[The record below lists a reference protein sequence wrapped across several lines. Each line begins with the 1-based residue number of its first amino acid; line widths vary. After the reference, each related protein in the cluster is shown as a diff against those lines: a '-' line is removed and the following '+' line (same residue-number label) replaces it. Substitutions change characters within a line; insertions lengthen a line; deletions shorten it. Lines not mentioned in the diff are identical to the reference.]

1 MLKCIHY
8 FLTGRNPLFM
18 KNKLFVATLIS
29 YLGIYITMPVLS
41 AISTQAHL
49 APGQIGIMISLGAIA
64 MLLFAPVWG
73 RLSDKIGR
81 KPVIVIG
88 LIGMGLLFILYI
100 ELFKLSIATSKTVA
114 ALVVCLI
121 GARFLLG
128 IFMTT
133 APTAANA
140 YMADISSPEERA
152 KDMSSLG
159 FATGLSMVIGPIIGG
174 CLSSI
179 GTLALPFYVSIILL
193 ILFGILMIFL
203 LPNTKNNVATLESA
217 SKSTTSKK
225 FLSFQ
230 LFGWLVAGCS
240 VMFVVVGLQLLT
252 SLYLHDAIGQS
263 IVQSAK
269 TASLLF
275 VILGVSLMIIQIA
288 QIKFFNWTAKQM
300 MTRSIL
306 LIILGLLLIVLTRDF
321 ILLLISYIVIGAGAG
336 LGMSSL
342 SAGASLVVSQDNQGS
357 AAGAVAMT
365 QGIAG
370 IVSPLLG
377 SFVYQINI
385 KLPFIIFALFAL
397 FAYILFLFSNKKETT
412 N

>member
-1 MLKCIHY
+1 
-8 FLTGRNPLFM
+8 
-18 KNKLFVATLIS
+18 
-29 YLGIYITMPVLS
+29 MPVLS

-49 APGQIGIMISLGAIA
+49 SPGQIGIMISLGAFA
-64 MLLFAPVWG
+64 MLLFAPIWG
-73 RLSDKIGR
+73 KLSDKLGR

-100 ELFKLSIATSKTVA
+100 ELFRLSIAASKTVKV
-114 ALVVCLI
+114 LVVLLI
-121 GARFLLG
+121 GTRFLLG

-133 APTAANA
+133 APTSANA
-140 YMADISSPEERA
+140 YMADISAPEDRA

-159 FATGLSMVIGPIIGG
+159 FATGLSMVVGPIIGG
-174 CLSSI
+174 GLSSI
-179 GTLALPFYVSIILL
+179 GNLTLPFYVSIALL
-193 ILFGILMIFL
+193 ILFGILMILL
-203 LPNTKNNVATLESA
+203 LPNAPKNDSA
-217 SKSTTSKK
+217 IVELPSKLNTRKK

-240 VMFVVVGLQLLT
+240 TMFVVVGLQLLT

-263 IVQSAK
+263 IIQSAK

-275 VILGVSLMIIQIA
+275 VILGVSLMIMQIA
-288 QIKFFNWTAKQM
+288 QIKLFNWNAQQM
-300 MTRSIL
+300 MTRSIF
-306 LIILGLLLIVLTRDF
+306 LIILGLLLIVLTRNF
-321 ILLLISYIVIGAGAG
+321 VFLVISYIVIGSGAG

-385 KLPFIIFALFAL
+385 KLPFLFFAIFALL
-397 FAYILFLFSNKKETT
+397 AYILFLYSNKRDL
-412 N
+412 

>member
-1 MLKCIHY
+1 MNHLEPNKGFFMLKCIHY

-64 MLLFAPVWG
+64 MLLFAPVWGG

-140 YMADISSPEERA
+140 YMADISSRKSEL
-152 KDMSSLG
+152 K
-159 FATGLSMVIGPIIGG
+159 T
-174 CLSSI
+174 CL
-179 GTLALPFYVSIILL
+179 
-193 ILFGILMIFL
+193 
-203 LPNTKNNVATLESA
+203 
-217 SKSTTSKK
+217 
-225 FLSFQ
+225 
-230 LFGWLVAGCS
+230 
-240 VMFVVVGLQLLT
+240 
-252 SLYLHDAIGQS
+252 H
-263 IVQSAK
+263 
-269 TASLLF
+269 
-275 VILGVSLMIIQIA
+275 
-288 QIKFFNWTAKQM
+288 
-300 MTRSIL
+300 
-306 LIILGLLLIVLTRDF
+306 
-321 ILLLISYIVIGAGAG
+321 
-336 LGMSSL
+336 
-342 SAGASLVVSQDNQGS
+342 
-357 AAGAVAMT
+357 
-365 QGIAG
+365 
-370 IVSPLLG
+370 
-377 SFVYQINI
+377 
-385 KLPFIIFALFAL
+385 
-397 FAYILFLFSNKKETT
+397 
-412 N
+412 

>member
-1 MLKCIHY
+1 
-8 FLTGRNPLFM
+8 
-18 KNKLFVATLIS
+18 
-29 YLGIYITMPVLS
+29 
-41 AISTQAHL
+41 
-49 APGQIGIMISLGAIA
+49 
-64 MLLFAPVWG
+64 
-73 RLSDKIGR
+73 
-81 KPVIVIG
+81 
-88 LIGMGLLFILYI
+88 
-100 ELFKLSIATSKTVA
+100 
-114 ALVVCLI
+114 
-121 GARFLLG
+121 
-128 IFMTT
+128 
-133 APTAANA
+133 
-140 YMADISSPEERA
+140 
-152 KDMSSLG
+152 MSSLG

-342 SAGASLVVSQDNQGS
+342 SAGGASLVVSQDNQGS

-365 QGIAG
+365 QGIAGG

>member
-1 MLKCIHY
+1 
-8 FLTGRNPLFM
+8 M
-18 KNKLFVATLIS
+18 KKNLFVATLVS

-49 APGQIGIMISLGAIA
+49 SPGQIGIMISLGAFA
-64 MLLFAPVWG
+64 MLLFAPIWG
-73 RLSDKIGR
+73 KLSDKFGR

-100 ELFKLSIATSKTVA
+100 ELFRLSIAAPKTIKSLVA
-114 ALVVCLI
+114 LLI
-121 GARFLLG
+121 GTRFLLG

-133 APTAANA
+133 APTSANA
-140 YMADISSPEERA
+140 YMADISSPEDRA

-159 FATGLSMVIGPIIGG
+159 FATGLSMVVGPIIGG
-174 CLSSI
+174 GLASI
-179 GTLALPFYVSIILL
+179 GNLTLPFYVSIALL

-203 LPNTKNNVATLESA
+203 LPTAPKKTPAVASI
-217 SKSTTSKK
+217 SKPTASKK
-225 FLSFQ
+225 FFSFQ
-230 LFGWLVAGCS
+230 LFGWLIAGCS
-240 VMFVVVGLQLLT
+240 TMFVVVGLQLLT

-263 IVQSAK
+263 VIQSAK

-275 VILGVSLMIIQIA
+275 VILGISLMIIQIA

-300 MTRSIL
+300 MTRSII
-306 LIILGLLLIVLTRDF
+306 LIILGLLLIVLANNF
-321 ILLLISYIVIGAGAG
+321 VFLIVSYIVIGAGAG

-342 SAGASLVVSQDNQGS
+342 SAGASLAVSQDNQGS

-385 KLPFIIFALFAL
+385 KLPFIFFALFTL
-397 FAYILFLFSNKKETT
+397 LAYVLFLLSNKKDCV